1 MCSICVSINLMPDIK
16 ILAEKYEQV
25 HTTPSA
31 EQLIE
36 SITATELLECF
47 NELAKTDEENVLV
60 SFSHAIG
67 ARSRGVSMV
76 QESVKYED
84 DQELKLAILA
94 LEKVLT
100 HFDESKDEDYCVMF
114 ETFARGKKEIED
126 EDVNP
131 NGDPADIAG
140 ANSTYPLAGLQQ
152 KKPGFFSKLGA
163 GIKKYAGKAAS
174 AVGKGLA
181 AAPGAIAKGAAATGK
196 YVGQT
201 VGGAAGGLA
210 GGLVGGAKNAYTNA
224 RDTAPYGAT
233 ATGGADK
240 AAPAAATP
248 DAQPAAPAAPAAAT
262 PAAPAASDAQAKV
275 GVGQINK
282 IVGTLRARDLESIK
296 KNIEQRL
303 AALAAKRAPKTPIA
317 NATTPAPG
325 AVQPAAN
332 DANAHPWA
340 GSKGLATE
348 KNVIK
353 EFYISNNKHF
363 RK

>member
-1 MCSICVSINLMPDIK
+1 MCFICVSINLMPDIK

-47 NELAKTDEENVLV
+47 NELAKTDEESVLV

-201 VGGAAGGLA
+201 VGGAVGGLA

-248 DAQPAAPAAPAAAT
+248 DAQ

-317 NATTPAPG
+317 NATTPAAG
-325 AVQPAAN
+325 AVQPAA
-332 DANAHPWA
+332 
-340 GSKGLATE
+340 GATNVAAE
-348 KNVIK
+348 ESVIK

>member
-1 MCSICVSINLMPDIK
+1 MCFICVSINLMPDIK

-47 NELAKTDEENVLV
+47 NELAKTDEESVLV

-201 VGGAAGGLA
+201 VGGAVGGLA

-248 DAQPAAPAAPAAAT
+248 DAQPAAPAAAT

-317 NATTPAPG
+317 NATTPAAG
-325 AVQPAAN
+325 AVQPAA
-332 DANAHPWA
+332 
-340 GSKGLATE
+340 GATNVAAE
-348 KNVIK
+348 ESVIK

>member
-1 MCSICVSINLMPDIK
+1 MCFICVSINLMPDIK

-47 NELAKTDEENVLV
+47 NELAKTDEESVLV

-201 VGGAAGGLA
+201 VGGAVGGLA

-233 ATGGADK
+233 
-240 AAPAAATP
+240 
-248 DAQPAAPAAPAAAT
+248 DAQPAAPAAAT

-317 NATTPAPG
+317 NATTPAAG
-325 AVQPAAN
+325 AVQPAA
-332 DANAHPWA
+332 
-340 GSKGLATE
+340 GATNVAAE
-348 KNVIK
+348 ESVIK

>member
-1 MCSICVSINLMPDIK
+1 MPDIK

-47 NELAKTDEENVLV
+47 NELAKTDEESVLV

-201 VGGAAGGLA
+201 VGGAVGGLA

-233 ATGGADK
+233 
-240 AAPAAATP
+240 
-248 DAQPAAPAAPAAAT
+248 DAQPAAPAAAT

-317 NATTPAPG
+317 NATTPAAG
-325 AVQPAAN
+325 AVQPAA
-332 DANAHPWA
+332 
-340 GSKGLATE
+340 GATNVAAE
-348 KNVIK
+348 ESVIK

>member
-1 MCSICVSINLMPDIK
+1 MPDIK

-47 NELAKTDEENVLV
+47 NELAKTDEESVLV

-201 VGGAAGGLA
+201 VGGAVGGLA

-248 DAQPAAPAAPAAAT
+248 DAQ

-317 NATTPAPG
+317 NATTPAAG
-325 AVQPAAN
+325 AVQPAA
-332 DANAHPWA
+332 
-340 GSKGLATE
+340 GATNVAAE
-348 KNVIK
+348 ESVIK